1 MDQNL
6 SRELNRRVKAA
17 ATGSGKLDVSTT
29 PNCGFHFKY
38 LPSLVYSTF
47 GVKGDEN
54 KDTSTK
60 NDASHKRSKNETSAA
75 TQKKAYENVDLRE
88 LWLSNNSISV
98 LTRELYSLPKLQVLC
113 LSSNHLTA
121 IPSAIGTLATLERLI
136 LNGNK
141 ITSIPADIMK
151 LKKLQE
157 LRLDH
162 NRLCEFPLCLT
173 ELKHLVR
180 LGLSYNKIG
189 PSIPAQIRN
198 LHHLMEL
205 DLDHNAITGLPSTL
219 VHLNDSLQQLGLAFN
234 RLQAPLPNVLMELSN
249 LDVLRLEGNRVH
261 VAIDEE
267 TGVEKIE
274 YTIPIRHDGYLE
286 LRTGEMVND
295 QHVVH
300 KLPGY
305 LEESFLYN
313 RMNGNWCRN
322 KDVESNFANE
332 VQLLKMRALRKPQ
345 VIKNKATSKGND
357 NATEKNA
364 SPEKVAGQIKGKTSS
379 LGADEVTSVLAREQ
393 SMNEV
398 KGLMKGKLK
407 TGSFRKK

>member
-38 LPSLVYSTF
+38 VPSLVYSTF

-54 KDTSTK
+54 KEATPK
-60 NDASHKRSKNETSAA
+60 NDTNHKRSKNETSVA
-75 TQKKAYENVDLRE
+75 TKTAYDNVDLRE
-88 LWLSNNSISV
+88 LWLSNNNISV

-121 IPSAIGTLATLERLI
+121 IPSSIGTLATLERLI

-180 LGLSYNKIG
+180 LGLSHNKIG

-234 RLQAPLPNVLMELSN
+234 RLQAPLPTVLMELSN

-261 VAIDEE
+261 VVIDEE

-274 YTIPIRHDGYLE
+274 YTIPTRHDGYPE

-313 RMNGNWCRN
+313 RMNANWCRN

-332 VQLLKMRALRKPQ
+332 VQLLKMRALKKPQ
-345 VIKNKATSKGND
+345 VIKNKAPSQGNGTS
-357 NATEKNA
+357 ASEKNTNQ
-364 SPEKVAGQIKGKTSS
+364 EKVAGQIKGKTSS
-379 LGADEVTSVLAREQ
+379 LGADEVTKVLAREQ

-398 KGLMKGKLK
+398 KGLMKGRLK